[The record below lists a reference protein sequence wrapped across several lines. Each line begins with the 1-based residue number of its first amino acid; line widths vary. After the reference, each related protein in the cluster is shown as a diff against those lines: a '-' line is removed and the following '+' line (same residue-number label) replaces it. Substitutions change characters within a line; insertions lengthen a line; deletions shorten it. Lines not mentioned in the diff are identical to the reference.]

1 MMKLVYQVSQWL
13 FRPVYGGGWGI
24 FYRITKSDSDGVV
37 NWPQNRLSRVGVGI
51 SPGLLFLSLPFL
63 FQSKAEG
70 RRQKAEGRRQKAEG
84 RSQTHLRTGDTQDLY
99 ANLWN
104 MAILKTRIF
113 TKSFLTPVI

>member
-13 FRPVYGGGWGI
+13 FRPVYGGGWDI
-24 FYRITKSDSDGVV
+24 FYRITKSDSDGVI

-51 SPGLLFLSLPFL
+51 SPGILFLSLPFL
-63 FQSKAEG
+63 FQSE
-70 RRQKAEGRRQKAEG
+70 AEGRRQKAEG

>member
-70 RRQKAEGRRQKAEG
+70 R
-84 RSQTHLRTGDTQDLY
+84 SQTHLRTGDTQDLY

-104 MAILKTRIF
+104 MAILEARIF